1 MEKLIWVR
9 QKKGMQQTKPEQKG
23 TLRALGLHGI
33 GTENFIKDSRAIR
46 GMVTKIQHLLDT
58 DLVDAKKATEAKG
71 HKKTDRKG
79 YKLG

>member
-33 GTENFIKDSRAIR
+33 GTENYIKDSRAVR
-46 GMVTKIQHLLDT
+46 GMVTKIQHLLEA
-58 DLVDAKKATEAKG
+58 DLVDAKKASE
-71 HKKTDRKG
+71 KKAQKKADRKG